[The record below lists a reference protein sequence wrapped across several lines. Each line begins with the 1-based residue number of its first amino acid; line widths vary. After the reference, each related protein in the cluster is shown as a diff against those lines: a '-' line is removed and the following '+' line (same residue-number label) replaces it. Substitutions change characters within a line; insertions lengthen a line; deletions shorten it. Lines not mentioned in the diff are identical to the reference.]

1 MIRPVTICGAVLFL
15 TLCASLFSQQA
26 RALSGVEI
34 MKRVD
39 ANQAVTTMAYSGTM
53 EIDTGKR
60 VLVKEMR
67 AVTEG
72 ASKSFVEFVNP
83 EDRGVRY
90 LKLEKDLWM
99 YFPGE
104 QETVKISGHLLKEG
118 MMGSDVSYEDAL
130 EAGELTEKYEIS
142 LQGTELLDGR
152 AMYVLD
158 LKAKVRNVPYDGQ
171 KFWVDTEHF
180 IVLKAE
186 MYAKSGKLI
195 KESRALETRQF
206 GKRWFTTKLRLEDKL
221 KKGDGT
227 VFTMKDLQFDLKLPD
242 DMFSLRRLTR

>member
-1 MIRPVTICGAVLFL
+1 MIRPVTMWVLFL
-15 TLCASLFSQQA
+15 SLGAPLFSQQTP
-26 RALSGVEI
+26 ALSGSGI

-39 ANQAVTTMAYSGTM
+39 ANQAVSTMAYAGTM

-72 ASKSFVEFVNP
+72 ASKSFVEFLNP

-90 LKLEKDLWM
+90 LKLEKELWM

-130 EAGELTEKYEIS
+130 EAGELTEKYDIS
-142 LQGTELLDGR
+142 LRGTETIDGR
-152 AMYVLD
+152 ATYVLD
-158 LKAKVRNVPYDGQ
+158 LKAKVRNVPYEVQ
-171 KFWVDTEHF
+171 KFWVDAERF
-180 IVLKAE
+180 VVLKAE
-186 MYAKSGKLI
+186 MYARSGKLI

-206 GKRWFTTKLRLEDKL
+206 GKRWFTTKVRLEDKL
-221 KKGDGT
+221 KKGGGT
-227 VFTMKDLQFDLKLPD
+227 VFTMKDLQFDVKLPD
-242 DMFSLRRLTR
+242 DMFSLRRLAR